1 MRKLLVI
8 CAAILVI
15 LAAGVAALFLLID
28 VNQFRGRLQTTLQSQ
43 LNRPVALG
51 NMTLGLF
58 PVAIKVN
65 DVTVGETPQFPTG
78 RPFVTVKEIR
88 VRAELLPL
96 LRKDVRINSL
106 VLEHPVI
113 EIVSDKTGS
122 YNFSDLTNR
131 SAAGQPASGN
141 GGASVALSQVD
152 IEDGTVATSALGN
165 PGSRSVYDHIDVS
178 ATDFGQGRN
187 PHIKASAQLPGA
199 GKDSLTFQG
208 SGAPFAG
215 VLTLTDAPLA
225 GLSEFGDPILRS
237 TGFFPGRQ
245 TYAPLVR

>member
-1 MRKLLVI
+1 MVVSCFSARI
-8 CAAILVI
+8 TTEAASQPSVS
-15 LAAGVAALFLLID
+15 AAVGMHSPEAI
-28 VNQFRGRLQTTLQSQ
+28 RSG
-43 LNRPVALG
+43 PVS
-51 NMTLGLF
+51 T
-58 PVAIKVN
+58 
-65 DVTVGETPQFPTG
+65 
-78 RPFVTVKEIR
+78 R
-88 VRAELLPL
+88 EL
-96 LRKDVRINSL
+96 
-106 VLEHPVI
+106 VI

-131 SAAGQPASGN
+131 PAAGQPASGN

-165 PGSRSVYDHIDVS
+165 PASRSVYDHIDVS

-225 GLSEFGDPILRS
+225 GLSKFAGSDLAIDGLLSGSANVRSAGSVMTAQGKLDLKKATANGQTLGAPFQPRLRS
-237 TGFFPGRQ
+237 FQ
-245 TYAPLVR
+245 